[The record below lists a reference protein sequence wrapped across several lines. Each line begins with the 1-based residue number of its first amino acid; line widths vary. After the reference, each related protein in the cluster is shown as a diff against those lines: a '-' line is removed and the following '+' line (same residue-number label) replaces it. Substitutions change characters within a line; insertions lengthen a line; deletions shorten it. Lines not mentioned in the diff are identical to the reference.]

1 VAPDTETQR
10 HEPAPGTMVREP
22 ALDPVREAVDEAGK
36 TKGLGKPK
44 PEANPSN
51 RYQTL
56 IDPGIANAR
65 FTQVRA

>member
-1 VAPDTETQR
+1 
-10 HEPAPGTMVREP
+10 MVREP